1 MSQKINF
8 ILLYYLIANG
18 FGFSVFITRGI
29 IVSWYV
35 LDQTNSTLLVG
46 LITAIPTMMLPL
58 LSPIGGR
65 LADSVSR
72 KFVFFVARI
81 ATFLILILMALSVN
95 LNFYSFIFLIIT
107 SIFLGFASS
116 LEASSQQN
124 LLIDILG
131 IEKISKG
138 NGYKELFNSSLSTVL
153 PLIIGALLTVLSS
166 SLIFWVLP
174 FFGFVALFFGYLLF
188 NNFKPIDSE
197 INSKKSFSEVT
208 LKDSLI
214 YIRKNENIW
223 ILLSLS
229 FGMMLFWSFPQPLLS
244 LYSRDILK
252 IGGGGYAVLSGLY
265 FAGSMVGSIL
275 ITLSIINIRDSKILI
290 ISALLF
296 SIFVLLIYNSVSPI
310 LCGIFILLSG
320 ISHSAWWISMLVFLQ
335 TISKESYKGRVIG
348 FYFGLLVSV
357 AIGSIIGGLIAEFI
371 GIRPTIY
378 IAMGSL
384 SLIHLLALLSSKFRN
399 LNLSNKDSY

>member
-1 MSQKINF
+1 M
-8 ILLYYLIANG
+8 
-18 FGFSVFITRGI
+18 
-29 IVSWYV
+29 
-35 LDQTNSTLLVG
+35 DQTNSTLLVG